1 MSVGGA
7 IDRFADEAIVVIEG
21 AANVEAL
28 GGADDP
34 AGAGLVADTDEAADA
49 GTAIRDW
56 VLEATI
62 RAVAE
67 GASET
72 SVPDIVIG
80 EPPAAKVWLPI
91 M

>member
-7 IDRFADEAIVVIEG
+7 VEGFVDEAIIVIEG

-34 AGAGLVADTDEAADA
+34 AGAELVAGTAEAADVR
-49 GTAIRDW
+49 TAIRDW
-56 VLEATI
+56 VLEAII

-72 SVPDIVIG
+72 GVSDIVIG
-80 EPPAAKVWLPI
+80 DPPAAKVWLPI